1 MCGCDILTC
10 NCVCVTQSKYQELMA
25 DPSYIDNILEQ
36 GAEVANETAHK
47 TLDACKD
54 AMGFVLPQRRL

>member
-1 MCGCDILTC
+1 M
-10 NCVCVTQSKYQELMA
+10 S
-25 DPSYIDNILEQ
+25 DPSYIDQVLEQ

-54 AMGFVLPQRRL
+54 AMGFVLPRRRL